1 MKVFIHTTAQFDIQV
16 PGSRSLPNVKNWY
29 NFLLQVGGCNSFGRR
44 GGNLMWKVLSSVEA

>member
-1 MKVFIHTTAQFDIQV
+1 V